1 MSLEVELKAHVAD
14 PLALQGRLV
23 ALAGISAA
31 LCELKSDTYLSFK
44 GEDTLFR
51 MRVEQS
57 GPSFEQMQGTLVFTY
72 KDKSRKEGIE
82 VNEEVEFTS
91 SPDQAESALAFFL
104 SMGYEVHVTKTKK
117 GYRHTYPFSADLPP
131 LVIELVEVMGLGWF
145 IEMEFVLEDEGK
157 IGQAKT
163 ALLDVL
169 SLLGVKESAIEGE
182 YYMQLLK
189 KKKPEA

>member
-1 MSLEVELKAHVAD
+1 MSLEVELKAHIAD
-14 PLALQGRLV
+14 PLALQGRLE
-23 ALAGISAA
+23 ALAGISVA

-44 GEDTLFR
+44 GKDTLFR

-57 GPSFEQMQGTLVFTY
+57 GPSFAEMQGTLVFTY

-82 VNEEVEFTS
+82 VNDEVEFTS

-104 SMGYEVHVTKTKK
+104 SMGYEVYITKTKK
-117 GYRHTYPFSADLPP
+117 GYRYTYPFSAFLPP
-131 LVIELVEVMGLGWF
+131 LVIELVEVTGLGWF
-145 IEMEFVLEDEGK
+145 VEMECILEDERK
-157 IGQAKT
+157 VPQAKK
-163 ALLDVL
+163 ALLNLL
-169 SLLGVKESAIEGE
+169 SLLGIKESAIEGE